1 MLPFYPI
8 FRNFTTFSISN
19 SVLDFSGLHRLIAV
33 CLVLAGILGTLP
45 RAYSAANTPL
55 DLTEVE
61 KAFIREHPNIKIGID
76 SGYAPYSFLDNKRNF
91 VGVAPD
97 FLEKIGTMTG
107 LNFEPVLG
115 LNWQEIVKRGKD
127 KRLDVIATL
136 VRTPERDPFFNFT
149 QIYLPT
155 PLVIMT
161 RKGDLGILGAPDLG
175 GKTIALVKQYS
186 SSQRVMREHPNIIPL
201 FTETPLAGLQAVA
214 TGRAD
219 AYIGVLGINIHLIRE
234 YGLANLGIAASY
246 DLVSNG
252 QRFGVRR
259 DWPELTSILDKAI
272 DAIGPAGRAQLVE
285 KWVPVFIGE
294 NSRLS
299 RQLFMLTDGERA
311 WLEKHG
317 AIRIGVMNA
326 WPPMAHVDETGK
338 HEGIDIGFVNAINR
352 RLSGVLEIVP
362 GSWESIYDAVK
373 NQKLD
378 ALTSITP
385 RENREGFF
393 NFTEPYA
400 NIPHVIFARKGEEYF
415 ASLSDLSGRVVA
427 VEDGFFIADVLR
439 EKYPKIKLSLHKS
452 TGDALE
458 AVSKGDAAAYV
469 GNRAVALYIIRNE
482 LIPNLVRHAKIS
494 ETSSINAIGV
504 RKDLPILRDILQK
517 ALSDVSV
524 AERRLILQ
532 EWVSVNSRRG
542 EPFVLSNEEK
552 NWLRAHPVIR
562 VASDRAWSPV
572 EFVGRNGVFEGV
584 AVDYLSKISNL
595 LGVRFEHDL
604 KSSWRDVTKKLKSRE
619 LDMFSAAAATEERLE
634 YATFTAPYLNLPAV
648 IFTRSDYPFAGN
660 LSGLAGKKVAVVSG
674 YAIAELIKKGDWGVE
689 LVPVDDVRQGLEMIL
704 ERKADAYVGSILV
717 TGHYIR
723 LSGFTNLVVS
733 GRTPYSVNVA
743 MAARNDWPI
752 FAKILNKAVGHVA
765 ENERHNIIGK
775 WVGLTIKTPTD
786 YRLLW
791 LSTSAIGVVLV
802 LLVIWIWIL
811 RRNSVRQT
819 LEISANN
826 DALREEVAERRYA
839 VQEALRANKVKD
851 AFFSNV
857 SHEFRTPLNAILGFA
872 ELIKEQLSGVK
883 GAAKQR
889 EYLNYIFDSGSN
901 LLALIEDI
909 VDIAAIGDSR
919 RTLNKEQL
927 DIGKILKES
936 VENLKRQADREGI
949 EIGMDIPDRP
959 LTARADERCVRKIL
973 GNVLS
978 NAFKFNHQG
987 GSVLVSAG
995 LKNQYVEVQIE
1006 DTGIGI
1012 SQEKLRRVTEPF
1024 TRSHPDP
1031 HIAFAESEGKGLGLT
1046 IANAMLG
1053 AHEGV
1058 LAIESEEGAG
1068 TTVTISLL
1076 S

>member
-1 MLPFYPI
+1 VILWHPK
-8 FRNFTTFSISN
+8 FRFFTTFLISN
-19 SVLDFSGLHRLIAV
+19 AVSGCGELQKFFAT
-33 CLVLAGILGTLP
+33 CLVLAGIFGTLP
-45 RAYSAANTPL
+45 SAYSAAITSL
-55 DLTEVE
+55 DLTEAE
-61 KAFIREHPNIKIGID
+61 KAFIQKHPNIKIGID
-76 SGYAPYSFLDNKRNF
+76 SGYAPYSFLDDKQNF

-97 FLEKIGTMTG
+97 FLKKIGSMTG
-107 LNFEPVLG
+107 LNFDPVPG
-115 LNWQEIVKRGKD
+115 LTWREIVKQGKD
-127 KRLDVIATL
+127 KSLDVIATL
-136 VRTPERDPFFNFT
+136 VRTPERDRFFSFT

-161 RKGDLGILGAPDLG
+161 RKGDLGILGASDLG
-175 GKTIALVKQYS
+175 GKTVALVKQYS

-219 AYIGVLGINIHLIRE
+219 AYIGVLGINIHLVRE

-259 DWPELTSILDKAI
+259 DWPELGSILDKAI

-285 KWVPVFIGE
+285 KWVPVLISE
-294 NSRLS
+294 NSGLS
-299 RQLFMLTDGERA
+299 KHLFKLTDDERA

-317 AIRIGVMNA
+317 AIRIGAMNA
-326 WPPMAHVDETGK
+326 WPPIAHVDETGK

-352 RLSGVLEIVP
+352 RLNGVLEIVP
-362 GSWESIYDAVK
+362 GSWEGIYDAVK

-385 RENREGFF
+385 RANREEFF

-415 ASLSDLSGRVVA
+415 ASLSDLSGHVVA

-458 AVSKGDAAAYV
+458 AVSKGGAAAYV

-482 LIPNLVRHAKIS
+482 LIPNLVRHAKIT

-517 ALSDVSV
+517 ALSNVSV

-542 EPFVLSNEEK
+542 EPFVLSKEEK
-552 NWLRAHPVIR
+552 DWLRLHPVIR

-584 AVDYLSKISNL
+584 AVDYLSKISDL

-604 KSSWRDVTKKLKSRE
+604 KSSWREVTDKLKKRE
-619 LDMFSAAAATEERLE
+619 LDMFSAAAATEDRLE

-648 IFTRSDYPFAGN
+648 IFTRSDYPFAGD

-674 YAIAELIKKGDWGVE
+674 YAIAEFIKKGDWGME

-704 ERKADAYVGSILV
+704 EKKADAYVGSILV

-723 LSGFTNLVVS
+723 LAGFTNLVVS

-743 MAARNDWPI
+743 MAARNDWPT
-752 FAKILNKAVGHVA
+752 FARILSKAVSHVA

-775 WVGLTIKTPTD
+775 WVGLTIKTPVD
-786 YRLLW
+786 YRFLW
-791 LSTSAIGVVLV
+791 LVTSAVGVILAFLV
-802 LLVIWIWIL
+802 VWVWAL
-811 RRNSVRQT
+811 RRKSVQQAF
-819 LEISANN
+819 EISANN
-826 DALREEVAERRYA
+826 VALRAEVAEREFAER
-839 VQEALRANKVKD
+839 EALRANKVKD
-851 AFFSNV
+851 TFFSNV

-872 ELIKEQLSGVK
+872 ELIKEQLGELK
-883 GAAKQR
+883 GAQKQR
-889 EYLNYIFDSGSN
+889 EYINYICESGSS
-901 LLALIEDI
+901 LLSLIENV
-909 VDIAAIGDSR
+909 VDIATIGDGAR
-919 RTLNKEQL
+919 ALNKSEL
-927 DIGKILKES
+927 DIGQILKDC
-936 VENLKRQADREGI
+936 VEKFARQAEENGI
-949 EIGMDIPDRP
+949 EVHVDVPDSS
-959 LTARADERCVRKIL
+959 LVVNADERCVQKFL
-973 GNVLS
+973 NSVLS
-978 NAFKFNHQG
+978 NAFKFTQKG
-987 GSVLVSAG
+987 GCCLD
-995 LKNQYVEVQIE
+995 K
-1006 DTGIGI
+1006 
-1012 SQEKLRRVTEPF
+1012 R
-1024 TRSHPDP
+1024 
-1031 HIAFAESEGKGLGLT
+1031 
-1046 IANAMLG
+1046 
-1053 AHEGV
+1053 
-1058 LAIESEEGAG
+1058 LAIRPSCKNRTKRHRSGYSRG
-1068 TTVTISLL
+1068 
-1076 S
+1076 